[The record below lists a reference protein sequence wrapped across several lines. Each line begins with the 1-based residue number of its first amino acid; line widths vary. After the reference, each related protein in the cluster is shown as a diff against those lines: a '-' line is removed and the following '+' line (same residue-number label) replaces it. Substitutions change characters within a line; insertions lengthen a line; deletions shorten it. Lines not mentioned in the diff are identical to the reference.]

1 MKKLFIPT
9 LFFLF
14 QTCFVFG
21 QEQTPATEAGED
33 FDLYGVIGLFEESE
47 DLEDFEKKINGE
59 DNDVNNLD
67 LNKDEEVDMVKV
79 IEYEEDNTHL
89 LVLQAVLGEDDVQD
103 IATIEIEKHSENE
116 ISLQVIGDVD
126 IYGSDYIIEP
136 APEEGSIKSY
146 GTMAVFVSVHLW
158 PPVAVVF
165 RPGRVLFVSAVIWF
179 PRPVW
184 FRPWRP
190 IGRSTWRG
198 RANRWHSPRF
208 RTSRSRHSVRGR
220 NMYSSRRKTSPAA
233 KKNFGPKPGPNS
245 GPSAGP
251 SKSPTASPNNP
262 GNSPAK
268 TTAPNQKQKQK
279 AAPQKKGKKH

>member
-1 MKKLFIPT
+1 MKKT
-9 LFFLF
+9 FLTTQILIF
-14 QTCFVFG
+14 MFCFVYA

-47 DLEDFEKKINGE
+47 DLADFEKKLNSE

-79 IEYEEDNTHL
+79 IEHSENNTHL
-89 LVLQAVLGEDDVQD
+89 LVLQAVLSETDVQD

-126 IYGSDYIIEP
+126 IYGPDYIIEP
-136 APEEGSIKSY
+136 ASEEGSVKSY

-158 PPVAVVF
+158 RPVMVIYSPGHVV
-165 RPGRVLFVSAVIWF
+165 FVSAVVWF

-184 FRPWRP
+184 FSPWSP
-190 IGRSTWRG
+190 IGRSIWIG
-198 RANRWHSPRF
+198 RAHRWHSPRC
-208 RTSRSRHSVRGR
+208 RPGRSRHSVRGR
-220 NMYSSRRKTSPAA
+220 NMYSTQRKTSPAA
-233 KKNFGPKPGPNS
+233 KKNFGPQPSPNK

-251 SKSPTASPNNP
+251 SKGPSTSPNKP
-262 GNSPAK
+262 GKSPVM
-268 TTAPNQKQKQK
+268 TTSPNQQ
-279 AAPQKKGKKH
+279 QKKGAPSQKKKKKN